1 MNIEST
7 FPTATARCGT
17 ADRGAIGQPLIRRYT
32 VVLSKCYAAPRTRQ
46 RGFFTPQL
54 RPTLGDEE
62 ARIPNKAPGFITAES
77 ESPASNLGGFSLKIM
92 EAPGHD
98 LSN

>member
-17 ADRGAIGQPLIRRYT
+17 ADRGAVGQPFIRRYT
-32 VVLSKCYAAPRTRQ
+32 VVLSEINAAPRTRQ

-54 RPTLGDEE
+54 RPAMGDVE
-62 ARIPNKAPGFITAES
+62 ARIPNTAPGFIDTER
-77 ESPASNLGGFSLKIM
+77 ESPTLNSGGFPLKSM
-92 EAPGHD
+92 ESRP
-98 LSN
+98 